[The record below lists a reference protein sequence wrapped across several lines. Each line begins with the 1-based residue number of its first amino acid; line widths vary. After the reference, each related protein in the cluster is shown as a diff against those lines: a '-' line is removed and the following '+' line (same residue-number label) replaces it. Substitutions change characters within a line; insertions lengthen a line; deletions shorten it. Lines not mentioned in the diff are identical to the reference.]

1 MNNLNRNVL
10 KMYFKELVMKKR
22 IFVMILFSVIT
33 CQIFANPKNQ
43 NNIVFNLNENTN
55 LNVSKVHYRRHPPRP
70 RRPSRHHYE
79 STFSDFIGDVFGMLW
94 LFNNIGVTFDDYPY
108 SDGRY
113 LNFFTQKMF
122 AFSDEFYFDDSD
134 GSGNF
139 KNPPKKNKE
148 QSYRFALET
157 GIFYFT
163 SEKIMGNESRFEGY
177 IWKFFGPVFENT
189 LYANKNSFSDFSE
202 NFCGNLRLGGQ
213 FSLIHSNFF
222 DTSFFMQWTYWYG
235 QSLKLSGF
243 NFGFIVR
250 SYPIKPAL
258 FEWRCNFQCFDYTDS
273 IIFDSHLELGIELNS
288 PFEVYVAWKYR
299 QDEVIAKNI
308 SNAAAAG
315 IKYNF

>member
-1 MNNLNRNVL
+1 
-10 KMYFKELVMKKR
+10 MKKKV
-22 IFVMILFSVIT
+22 FILVLISVVA

-43 NNIVFNLNENTN
+43 NITFKFAENENVK
-55 LNVSKVHYRRHPPRP
+55 VSQMSHPPRP
-70 RRPSRHHYE
+70 PRPPRHHYE
-79 STFSDFIGDVFGMLW
+79 STLSDFFGDIFAILW
-94 LFNNIGVTFDDYPY
+94 LADNLGVTFDDYPY

-113 LNFFTQKMF
+113 LNFFTPNV
-122 AFSDEFYFDDSD
+122 FSFGEEFYFDDSD
-134 GSGNF
+134 ESGNF
-139 KNPPKKNKE
+139 ENPEFENPPKKNKE

-157 GIFYFT
+157 GIFYFPGQNVF
-163 SEKIMGNESRFEGY
+163 GNESRFEGY

-189 LYANKNSFSDFSE
+189 LYANKDSFSDFSE

-213 FSLIHSNFF
+213 LSLIHSNFF

-235 QSLKLSGF
+235 KNIDLSGF

-250 SYPIKPAL
+250 SYPMKPAL

-288 PFEVYVAWKYR
+288 PLEVYVAWKYR
-299 QDEVIAKNI
+299 QDEVITNNI
-308 SNAAAAG
+308 SNAVAAG